1 MNFIPVKTPKL
12 IKGIFPNY
20 TWDMPNDQKVIYLT
34 FDDGPTP
41 EITNWTLELL
51 KSYNA
56 KATFFCIGNN
66 IESHPEIFQD
76 TLKDGH
82 AIGNHTFSH
91 LKGWAT
97 NTEVYVNEVLKTQ
110 ETIGFQQSTNDNQ
123 QSAINKKLFRPPYGK
138 IKSSQGK
145 QLLNLGY
152 KIIMWDV
159 LAFDWKDSITKEQS
173 AKNVISKTESGSI
186 VVFHDSLKAAPRMQY
201 ALAKTLEHFSNEGFV
216 FKSIPM

>member
-1 MNFIPVKTPKL
+1 
-12 IKGIFPNY
+12 
-20 TWDMPNDQKVIYLT
+20 DQKAIYLT

-41 EITNWTLELL
+41 EINNWTLELL

-91 LKGWAT
+91 LKGWTT

-110 ETIGFQQSTNDNQ
+110 EIIDFQQSTNDNQ

-152 KIIMWDV
+152 KIIMWD
-159 LAFDWKDSITKEQS
+159 
-173 AKNVISKTESGSI
+173 
-186 VVFHDSLKAAPRMQY
+186 
-201 ALAKTLEHFSNEGFV
+201 
-216 FKSIPM
+216 

>member
-1 MNFIPVKTPKL
+1 
-12 IKGIFPNY
+12 
-20 TWDMPNDQKVIYLT
+20 MPNDQKVIYLT

-82 AIGNHTFSH
+82 VIGNHTFSH

-173 AKNVISKTESGSI
+173 AKNVISKTEDGSI

-201 ALAKTLEHFSNEGFV
+201 ALAKTLEHFSKEGFV
-216 FKSIPM
+216 FKSIPI